1 MASRSHKEFLS
12 ILISL
17 CGADANQRDGNG
29 CTALFFIVTL
39 GYAEC
44 MEKLLSCGGLTDAV
58 RSERRDLVRWWLEL
72 YGDKVDKDGKSE
84 LHVAAATR
92 SVDICSNLVNNKARV
107 NKLVVGLGGKVP
119 SPLLDVAV

>member
-1 MASRSHKEFLS
+1 M
-12 ILISL
+12 
-17 CGADANQRDGNG
+17 
-29 CTALFFIVTL
+29 
-39 GYAEC
+39 
-44 MEKLLSCGGLTDAV
+44 
-58 RSERRDLVRWWLEL
+58 RWWLEL

>member
-58 RSERRDLVRWWLEL
+58 MSERRDLVRWWLKL
-72 YGDKVDKDGKSE
+72 DGDKGDKVTQSLVPPRNIKGWPKSIKIII
-84 LHVAAATR
+84 V
-92 SVDICSNLVNNKARV
+92 KQ
-107 NKLVVGLGGKVP
+107 
-119 SPLLDVAV
+119 

>member
-1 MASRSHKEFLS
+1 MY
-12 ILISL
+12 
-17 CGADANQRDGNG
+17 
-29 CTALFFIVTL
+29 FFIINSRPGDL
-39 GYAEC
+39 AKEINKG
-44 MEKLLSCGGLTDAV
+44 KLPLTDAV

-72 YGDKVDKDGKSE
+72 HGDKVDKDGKSA

>member
-58 RSERRDLVRWWLEL
+58 RCQVRAE
-72 YGDKVDKDGKSE
+72 GPGAV
-84 LHVAAATR
+84 VAGA
-92 SVDICSNLVNNKARV
+92 LW
-107 NKLVVGLGGKVP
+107 GQGG
-119 SPLLDVAV
+119 